1 MKQFK
6 LFLMMF
12 VATACLCNFTS
23 CKDDDDDDKKKIDP
37 AIVGTWVN
45 ISTYQEIRLVLNAD
59 GGFIES
65 YTYSGT
71 LGYESETYTGTYTYD
86 GSILTQY
93 YSDGDVYSASAS
105 VSGSTLIFDGDTYTR
120 Q

>member
-6 LFLMMF
+6 LFLLMY
-12 VATACLCNFTS
+12 VAAASLCNIAW
-23 CKDDDDDDKKKIDP
+23 CKDDDDDKKKIDP

-65 YTYSGT
+65 YTYSGA

-105 VSGSTLIFDGDTYTR
+105 VSGNTLIFDGDTYTR

>member
-6 LFLMMF
+6 LFLLMF
-12 VATACLCNFTS
+12 VAAASLCNFTS
-23 CKDDDDDDKKKIDP
+23 CKDDDDDKKKIDP

-59 GGFIES
+59 GSFIES
-65 YTYSGT
+65 YIYSGP
-71 LGYESETYTGTYTYD
+71 LGYDPETSTGTYTYN

-105 VSGSTLIFDGDTYTR
+105 VSGNTLIFDGDTYTR

>member
-12 VATACLCNFTS
+12 VAAASLCNFAS
-23 CKDDDDDDKKKIDP
+23 CKDDDDDKKKIDP
-37 AIVGTWVN
+37 AIVGTWACYSSYEV
-45 ISTYQEIRLVLNAD
+45 ITLVLNAN
-59 GGFIES
+59 GSFIETAT
-65 YTYSGT
+65 YTGS
-71 LGYESETYTGTYTYD
+71 LGSDSDTYTGTYTYN

-105 VSGSTLIFDGDTYTR
+105 VSGNTLIFDGDTYTR